1 VTCTAP
7 VRSLLPIAAA
17 VVLSNC
23 ASAPAQPYNEPLA
36 KRCGE
41 LLAIFDKYGVQHSQG
56 SGGPDIIYL
65 GAGIDCSKGRYT
77 EGIKA
82 MEDLLRRNKIPYP
95 PA

>member
-1 VTCTAP
+1 MTLIRL
-7 VRSLLPIAAA
+7 VRPLPSIAAA
-17 VVLSNC
+17 VLLSNC
-23 ASAPAQPYNEPLA
+23 TDAPSQPYNGPLA

-41 LLAIFDKYGVQHSQG
+41 LLAIFNKYGVQHSQG
-56 SGGPDIIYL
+56 SGGPDIIYI

-82 MEDLLRRNKIPYP
+82 MEDLLQRNKIPYP